1 MRTDSRLPMK
11 SCLQALLLAFGMAL
25 SFSTFAGSLAGP
37 ATPNSGA
44 IDAKLVRASV
54 ISTVELLNEIYVYPE
69 TARTA
74 GVEML
79 RRLEAGA
86 YNTIASKQEFA
97 DRISAELVELTGD
110 GHMGVMVA
118 EGDEPPTHVLQE
130 TVDRFRLNYGFQKVE
145 VLDGNIGY
153 LKLNKFH
160 PDDEAQPIADHA
172 LAFLGGTDALIID
185 LTECKGGSPDL
196 VRHALSYFFADGT
209 SLWSIVNRDGKTVYE
224 AVAKAGVGSGRF
236 KRDFP
241 LFVLTGPDTAS
252 AAELFAHTL
261 QSYGKAKTVGQRTAG
276 IAHLVGAKAINE
288 HFVGRF
294 STYRNTNPVTHTDWE
309 GKGVTPDHPAA
320 LGDSLTMAIR
330 MAAESK
336 GRK

>member
-11 SCLQALLLAFGMAL
+11 SCLQALMLAVGIAL

-37 ATPNSGA
+37 ATPNSDA

-79 RRLEAGA
+79 RRLDAGS

-97 DRISAELVELTGD
+97 DRIGAELVELTGD

-160 PDDEAQPIADHA
+160 PDDEAQPVADHA

-185 LTECKGGSPDL
+185 LTECKGGSPEL
-196 VRHALSYFFADGT
+196 ARHVLSYFFADGT
-209 SLWSIVNRDGKTVYE
+209 SLWSIVDREGKTVYE
-224 AVAKAGVGSGRF
+224 TVAKAGVGSGRF
-236 KRDFP
+236 KRDLP
-241 LFVLTGPDTAS
+241 LFLLTGPDTAS
-252 AAELFAHTL
+252 AAELFAYAL
-261 QSYGKAKTVGQRTAG
+261 QSYGKAKTVGQGTAG

-294 STYRNTNPVTHTDWE
+294 STHRNTNPVTHKDWE
-309 GKGVTPDHPAA
+309 GEGVTPDHPAA
-320 LGDSLTMAIR
+320 PGDSLNMAIR
-330 MAAESK
+330 MATESK

>member
-1 MRTDSRLPMK
+1 M
-11 SCLQALLLAFGMAL
+11 QALTLAFSMAL
-25 SFSTFAGSLAGP
+25 SFSTFASSIVGP
-37 ATPNSGA
+37 ATRNSGA
-44 IDAKLVRASV
+44 IDAQRVRESV

-69 TARTA
+69 KARTV

-79 RRLEAGA
+79 RRLDSGA
-86 YNTIASKQEFA
+86 YDRIASKQEFA
-97 DRISAELVELTGD
+97 DRISAELVELSGD

-118 EGDEPPTHVLQE
+118 EGDAPPTHVLKE
-130 TVDRFRLNYGFQKVE
+130 TVDRFRLNYGFQRVE

-160 PDDEAQPIADHA
+160 PDDEAQQVADHA
-172 LAFLGGTDALIID
+172 LGFLGSADALIID
-185 LTECKGGSPDL
+185 LTECKGGSPEL
-196 VRHALSYFFADGT
+196 VRHVLSYFFADGT
-209 SLWSIVNRDGKTVYE
+209 SLWSIVDRDGKTVYE
-224 AVAKAGVGSGRF
+224 AVAKAGIGSGRF

-252 AAELFAHTL
+252 AAELFAYAL
-261 QSYGKAKTVGQRTAG
+261 QSYGKAKTVGQGTAG

-309 GKGVTPDHPAA
+309 GKGVTPDHSTA
-320 LGDSLTMAIR
+320 LGDSLNMAIR
-330 MAAESK
+330 MAAQAQEL
-336 GRK
+336 